1 MSRGIWFVAGA
12 GAGVYA
18 MAKARR
24 AAESLTPDGLRD
36 RWAGLALGAQ
46 LFGEEVR
53 AGQREKETEL
63 RTRLGLE
70 RPAGPPQI
78 TPGAPPAPRDLPA
91 PSPSPRSPLS
101 PPSSTTEPEIS

>member
-36 RWAGLALGAQ
+36 RWAGLVLGAQ

-53 AGQREKETEL
+53 TGQREKESEL
-63 RTRLGLE
+63 RTRLGLD
-70 RPAGPPQI
+70 RPGGPPEI
-78 TPGAPPAPRDLPA
+78 GTSAPPHDLLEA
-91 PSPSPRSPLS
+91 TQSTPSIPSTQST
-101 PPSSTTEPEIS
+101 TTEPEIS

>member
-1 MSRGIWFVAGA
+1 MSRGTWFVIGA

-18 MAKARR
+18 MTKARR
-24 AAESLTPDGLRD
+24 AAESFTPDGLRD

-63 RTRLGLE
+63 RTRLGLD
-70 RPAGPPQI
+70 RPAGPPEI
-78 TPGAPPAPRDLPA
+78 APGPTPAPLD
-91 PSPSPRSPLS
+91 PST
-101 PPSSTTEPEIS
+101 TTEPEIS

>member
-1 MSRGIWFVAGA
+1 MSRAAWFVVGA

-18 MAKARR
+18 MGRARR
-24 AAESLTPDGLRD
+24 VAESFTPDGLRD

-63 RTRLGLE
+63 RTRLGLD
-70 RPAGPPQI
+70 RPAGPPEI
-78 TPGAPPAPRDLPA
+78 A
-91 PSPSPRSPLS
+91 PSPPPTPHDL
-101 PPSSTTEPEIS
+101 PSSSTSTTTEPEIS